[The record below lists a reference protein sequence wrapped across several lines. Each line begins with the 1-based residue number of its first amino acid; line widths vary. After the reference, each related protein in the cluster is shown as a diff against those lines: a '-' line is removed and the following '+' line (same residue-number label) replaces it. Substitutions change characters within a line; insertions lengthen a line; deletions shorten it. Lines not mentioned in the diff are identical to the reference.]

1 MEIQI
6 VHDQIGIHSH
16 QTMVSILFRNSYD
29 YYINKVIHKEIVDEL
44 RLEFPSTK
52 IFTIPTGWATTKFS
66 TDESR

>member
-6 VHDQIGIHSH
+6 VRDQIGIRSH
-16 QTMVSILFRNSYD
+16 QTMVSNSIQEFYD
-29 YYINKVIHKEIVDEL
+29 YYINEVIHKEIVDEL

-52 IFTIPTGWATTKFS
+52 IFTIPTGWQSKFS